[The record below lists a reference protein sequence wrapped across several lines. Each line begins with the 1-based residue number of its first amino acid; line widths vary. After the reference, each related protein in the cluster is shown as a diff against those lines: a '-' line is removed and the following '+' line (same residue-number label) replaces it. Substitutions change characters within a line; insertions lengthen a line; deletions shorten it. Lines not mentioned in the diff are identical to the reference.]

1 MSIFALGGDYFAS
14 MVILLTAVVAPI
26 VVNAVSHA
34 LEKLFDEWLDNRHR
48 TISESGKS
56 TGATSLSHL
65 HRTLMS

>member
-1 MSIFALGGDYFAS
+1 MSIFALGGNYFAS

-34 LEKLFDEWLDNRHR
+34 LEKLFDEWLIAQGG
-48 TISESGKS
+48 TINESGKS
-56 TGATSLSHL
+56 TSAVSLSHL